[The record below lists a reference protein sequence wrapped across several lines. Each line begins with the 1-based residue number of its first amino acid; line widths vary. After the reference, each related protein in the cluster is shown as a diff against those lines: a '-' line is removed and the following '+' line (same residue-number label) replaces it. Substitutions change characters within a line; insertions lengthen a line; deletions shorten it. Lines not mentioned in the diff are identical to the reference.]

1 MKLVA
6 LCVLLAAAPATEY
19 AAAQT
24 ASTGSEPALS
34 SSKRQ
39 AYPGKPIRLI
49 VAQSAGGNA
58 DIVAR
63 AVGQK
68 LGAALGQQLV
78 IDNRGGG
85 GGIIAAEMVV
95 KAPPDGYT
103 LLLVSSAFGVMPSL
117 HKKLPYDPLKDLA
130 PITLVVSAPN
140 ILLVHPAQPV
150 KSVRELIA
158 YANANPGKI
167 NFGSS
172 GNGGSTHLAGE
183 LFKMMAGVEIVH
195 VPYKGAAAALV
206 DLIAGNVQMMF
217 ASLPSAIAH
226 VRAGRLRALAVTG
239 AKRSAALPELPTV
252 AETGLPDF
260 ETSAWQGIFAPAAT
274 PRAII
279 TRLNREVARAVS
291 LPDLKD
297 RLTTEG
303 AEPVANTPEEF
314 AAYLKRELAKWAKVV
329 KAAGIRAD

>member
-6 LCVLLAAAPATEY
+6 FCALLAAALATEH
-19 AAAQT
+19 AAAQ
-24 ASTGSEPALS
+24 
-34 SSKRQ
+34 
-39 AYPGKPIRLI
+39 AYPAKPLRMI

-68 LGAALGQQLV
+68 LSAALGQPLV

-95 KAPPDGYT
+95 KALPDGYT
-103 LLLVSSAFGVMPSL
+103 LLLASSAFGVTPSL
-117 HKKLPYDPLKDLA
+117 HRKLPYDPLKDLA
-130 PITLVVSAPN
+130 PITLVASAPN
-140 ILLVHPAQPV
+140 MLVVHPAQPL
-150 KSVRELIA
+150 KSVRELVD
-158 YANANPGKI
+158 YARAHPGKL

-183 LFKMMAGVEIVH
+183 LFKLMAGIDIVH
-195 VPYKGAAAALV
+195 VPYKGAAPALV
-206 DLIAGNVQMMF
+206 DLLAGNVQLMF
-217 ASLPSAIAH
+217 ASMPSAITH

-239 AKRSAALPELPTV
+239 AKRSAAVPELPTV
-252 AETGLPDF
+252 AETGLADF

-274 PRAII
+274 PRAIV
-279 TRLNREVARAVS
+279 TRLNSEVVRAVS
-291 LPDLKD
+291 LPDLRD
-297 RLTTEG
+297 RLTAEG

-314 AAYLKRELAKWAKVV
+314 AAYLKRELPKWAKVV

>member
-6 LCVLLAAAPATEY
+6 ICALLVAALAAEH
-19 AAAQT
+19 AAAQ
-24 ASTGSEPALS
+24 
-34 SSKRQ
+34 
-39 AYPGKPIRLI
+39 AYPAKPLRMI

-68 LGAALGQQLV
+68 LAAALGQPVV

-85 GGIIAAEMVV
+85 GGIIAADMVV

-103 LLLVSSAFGVMPSL
+103 LLLASSAFGVTPSL
-117 HKKLPYDPLKDLA
+117 QQKLPYDPLRDLA
-130 PITLVVSAPN
+130 PITLVASAPN
-140 ILLVHPAQPV
+140 ILVVHPAQPL
-150 KSVRELIA
+150 KSVRELVA
-158 YANANPGKI
+158 YARANPGKL

-183 LFKMMAGVEIVH
+183 LFKLMAGIDIVH
-195 VPYKGAAAALV
+195 VPYKGAAPALV
-206 DLIAGNVQMMF
+206 DLLAGNVQLMF
-217 ASLPSAIAH
+217 ASMPSAITH

-239 AKRSAALPELPTV
+239 ARRSAAAPELPTV
-252 AETGLPDF
+252 AETGLADF
-260 ETSAWQGIFAPAAT
+260 ETSAWQGMFAPAAT

-279 TRLNREVARAVS
+279 TRLHSEVARAVN
-291 LPDLKD
+291 LPDLKE
-297 RLTTEG
+297 RLTAEG
-303 AEPVANTPEEF
+303 AEPVANTPEDF
-314 AAYLKRELAKWAKVV
+314 AAYLRRELPKWAKVV